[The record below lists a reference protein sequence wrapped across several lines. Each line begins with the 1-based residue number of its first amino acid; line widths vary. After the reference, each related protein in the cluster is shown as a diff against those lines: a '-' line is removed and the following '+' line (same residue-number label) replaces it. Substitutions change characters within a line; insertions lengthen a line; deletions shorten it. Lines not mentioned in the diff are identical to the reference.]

1 MVFGDGLIAQ
11 GKRLGL
17 DKRSG
22 RRRAAL
28 DERAAAIRNRRHGIV
43 GVVAIVAALAATA
56 MAYLNPT
63 GQTGYTAHLSNS
75 GGVRVG
81 DQVRIAGIP
90 VGKVTG
96 VRLAAAV
103 VEMKFDIDRSVVV
116 GSESTLDIKLLTPLG
131 GHYVALDPKG
141 DIPLGHNV
149 IPPQRVALPF
159 EVNDIIQAATPLIK
173 EVNGQVIHDTFTEV
187 ANAANK
193 YPDAIRD
200 LLRSANA
207 LTTSMSKSTNDF
219 HRSLDFANNG
229 LRAVVAERKQLIT
242 LFEQMDILGK
252 MYTSKAVD
260 IVEFFGLFNELA
272 RVMDR
277 ITVFYGREIGPI
289 VNGLEDITDTLG
301 AHPERIPQLLD
312 GLGQTLNIVLP
323 MLSGNGVVFDKHNR
337 LVPGQDLCLP
347 NIMRNC

>member
-1 MVFGDGLIAQ
+1 MVFGDKWL
-11 GKRLGL
+11 
-17 DKRSG
+17 
-22 RRRAAL
+22 RRHRPVL
-28 DERAAAIRNRRHGIV
+28 DEHGAAVRSRRHGIV
-43 GVVAIVAALAATA
+43 GVVVIVAALAATA

-63 GQTGYTAHLSNS
+63 GQSGYTAHLANS
-75 GGVRVG
+75 GGVRAG

-90 VGKVTG
+90 VGKVTS
-96 VRLAAAV
+96 VRLAGAV
-103 VEMKFDIDRSVVV
+103 VEMKFDVKGSVVV

-131 GHYVALDPKG
+131 GHYLALDPKG
-141 DIPLGHNV
+141 DIPLGRNV
-149 IPPQRVALPF
+149 IPPQRIALPF

-207 LTTSMSKSTNDF
+207 LTTSMSRSTADF

-229 LRAVVAERKQLIT
+229 LRAAVAERKQLIT
-242 LFEQMDILGK
+242 LFEQLNVLGK
-252 MYTSKAVD
+252 MYTSKTVD
-260 IVEFFGLFNELA
+260 IVEFFGLLNELA
-272 RVMDR
+272 RFLDR
-277 ITVFYGREIGPI
+277 VTVFYGREVGPI

-301 AHPERIPQLLD
+301 AHPDRWGEALD
-312 GLGQTLNIVLP
+312 GLGQTLSIVMP

>member
-1 MVFGDGLIAQ
+1 MARWLA
-11 GKRLGL
+11 
-17 DKRSG
+17 

-28 DERAAAIRNRRHGIV
+28 DERATASRNRRNGIV
-43 GVVAIVAALAATA
+43 GLVVIVAALAATA

-63 GQTGYTAHLSNS
+63 DQNGYTAHLANS
-75 GGVRVG
+75 GGVRAG

-90 VGKVTG
+90 VGKVTSI
-96 VRLAAAV
+96 RLDAAV
-103 VEMKFDIDRSVVV
+103 VEMKFDVERSVVV
-116 GSESTLDIKLLTPLG
+116 GSESTLDVKLLTPLG

-141 DIPLGHNV
+141 VIPLGRNV
-149 IPPQRVALPF
+149 IPPQRVTLPF

-229 LRAVVAERKQLIT
+229 LRAMVAGRKQLIT
-242 LFEQMDILGK
+242 LVEQLDILGRA
-252 MYTSKAVD
+252 YTSKAVD
-260 IVEFFGLFNELA
+260 IVEFFGLLNELS
-272 RVMDR
+272 RILDR
-277 ITVFYGREIGPI
+277 ITVFYGREIAPI
-289 VNGLEDITDTLG
+289 VNGLEDITDTLV
-301 AHPERIPQLLD
+301 AHPDRWGQALD
-312 GLGQTLNIVLP
+312 GLGQSLSIVMP
-323 MLSGNGVVFDKHNR
+323 MLSGNGVVIDQHKQR
-337 LVPGQDLCLP
+337 LAPGQDLCLP

>member
-1 MVFGDGLIAQ
+1 MAFGD
-11 GKRLGL
+11 KRL
-17 DKRSG
+17 G
-22 RRRAAL
+22 RRRAVL
-28 DERAAAIRNRRHGIV
+28 DEHAATVRSRRYGIL
-43 GVVAIVAALAATA
+43 GLVVIVAALAVTA

-63 GQTGYTAHLSNS
+63 GQTGYTAHLPNS
-75 GGVRVG
+75 GGVRVS

-90 VGKVTG
+90 VGKVTS
-96 VRLAAAV
+96 VRLDNAV
-103 VEMKFDIDRSVVV
+103 VEMKFDVKGSVDV

-141 DIPLGHNV
+141 DIPLGRNV

-173 EVNGQVIHDTFTEV
+173 EVNGQVIHDTFSEV

-193 YPDAIRD
+193 YPDAVRD

-207 LTTSMSKSTNDF
+207 LTMSMSKSTDDF

-229 LRAVVAERKQLIT
+229 LRATVAERKQLIT
-242 LFEQMDILGK
+242 LFEQLDILGK
-252 MYTSKAVD
+252 MYTSKTVD
-260 IVEFFGLFNELA
+260 IVEFFSLINELA
-272 RVMDR
+272 RVLDR
-277 ITVFYGREIGPI
+277 ITVFYGREVGPI

-301 AHPERIPQLLD
+301 AHPDRWGEAVD

-347 NIMRNC
+347 NIIRNC

>member
-1 MVFGDGLIAQ
+1 MARWLA
-11 GKRLGL
+11 
-17 DKRSG
+17 
-22 RRRAAL
+22 RRRAAP
-28 DERAAAIRNRRHGIV
+28 DERATASRNRRNGIV
-43 GVVAIVAALAATA
+43 GLVVIVAALAATA

-63 GQTGYTAHLSNS
+63 DQNGYTAHLANS

-90 VGKVTG
+90 VGKVTSI
-96 VRLAAAV
+96 RLDAAV
-103 VEMKFDIDRSVVV
+103 VEMKFDVERSVVV
-116 GSESTLDIKLLTPLG
+116 GSESTLDVKLLTPLG

-141 DIPLGHNV
+141 VIPLGRNV
-149 IPPQRVALPF
+149 IPPQRVTLPF
-159 EVNDIIQAATPLIK
+159 EVSDIIQAATPLIK

-229 LRAVVAERKQLIT
+229 LRAMVAGRKQLIT
-242 LFEQMDILGK
+242 LVEQLDILGRA
-252 MYTSKAVD
+252 YTSKAVD
-260 IVEFFGLFNELA
+260 IVEFFGLLNELS
-272 RVMDR
+272 RILDR
-277 ITVFYGREIGPI
+277 ITVFYGREIAPI
-289 VNGLEDITDTLG
+289 VNGLEDITDTLV
-301 AHPERIPQLLD
+301 AHPDRWGQALD
-312 GLGQTLNIVLP
+312 GLGQSLSIVMP
-323 MLSGNGVVFDKHNR
+323 MLSGNGVVIDQHKQR
-337 LVPGQDLCLP
+337 LAPGQDLCLP

>member
-1 MVFGDGLIAQ
+1 MVFGDKWL
-11 GKRLGL
+11 
-17 DKRSG
+17 
-22 RRRAAL
+22 RRQRPVL
-28 DERAAAIRNRRHGIV
+28 DEHAAAVRSRRHGIV
-43 GVVAIVAALAATA
+43 GVVVIVAALAVTA

-63 GQTGYTAHLSNS
+63 GQTGYTAHLPNS
-75 GGVRVG
+75 GGVRAG
-81 DQVRIAGIP
+81 DQIRIAGIP
-90 VGKVTG
+90 VGKVTS
-96 VRLAAAV
+96 VRLDGAV
-103 VEMKFDIDRSVVV
+103 VEMKFDIKGSVAV

-141 DIPLGHNV
+141 DIPLGRKV
-149 IPPQRVALPF
+149 IPPQRIALPF

-193 YPDAIRD
+193 YPDAIRE

-207 LTTSMSKSTNDF
+207 LTTSMSKSTADF

-229 LRAVVAERKQLIT
+229 LRAAVAERKQLIM
-242 LFEQMDILGK
+242 LFEQLDVLGK
-252 MYTSKAVD
+252 MYTSKTVD
-260 IVEFFGLFNELA
+260 IVEFFGLLNELA
-272 RVMDR
+272 RVLDR
-277 ITVFYGREIGPI
+277 VTVFYGREIGPI

-301 AHPERIPQLLD
+301 AHPERWGEALD
-312 GLGQTLNIVLP
+312 GLGQTLNIVMP

>member
-1 MVFGDGLIAQ
+1 MVFGS
-11 GKRLGL
+11 K
-17 DKRSG
+17 KWG
-22 RRRAAL
+22 RRNAGL
-28 DERAAAIRNRRHGIV
+28 DERAAASRNRRHGII
-43 GVVAIVAALAATA
+43 GVIAIAASLTGTA
-56 MAYLNPT
+56 MAYLNPAD
-63 GQTGYTAHLSNS
+63 QNSYTAHLSNS
-75 GGVRVG
+75 GGVRAG

-96 VRLAAAV
+96 VRLAGAV
-103 VEMKFDIDRSVVV
+103 VEMKFDIERSVEV
-116 GSESTLDIKLLTPLG
+116 GSESTLDVKLLTPLG
-131 GHYVALDPKG
+131 GHYVSLDPKG
-141 DIPLGHNV
+141 AIPLGHNV

-193 YPDAIRD
+193 YPDAIHD

-207 LTTSMSKSTNDF
+207 LTTSLSKSTDDF

-229 LRAVVAERKQLIT
+229 LRAVVAQRKLLIT
-242 LFEQMDILGK
+242 LIEQMNLLTSA
-252 MYTSKAVD
+252 YTSRTVD
-260 IVEFFGLFNELA
+260 IVEFFGLLNELT
-272 RVMDR
+272 RIMDR

-312 GLGQTLNIVLP
+312 GLGQTLNIVMP
-323 MLSGNGVVFDKHNR
+323 MLSGNGVVIDKHKLR
-337 LVPGQDLCLP
+337 LAPGQDLCLP

>member
-1 MVFGDGLIAQ
+1 MVFWD
-11 GKRLGL
+11 KRL
-17 DKRSG
+17 
-22 RRRAAL
+22 RRQRPVL
-28 DERAAAIRNRRHGIV
+28 DEHAAAIRSRRHGIV
-43 GVVAIVAALAATA
+43 GVVVIVAALAVTA

-63 GQTGYTAHLSNS
+63 GQTGYTAHLPNS

-90 VGKVTG
+90 VGKVTS
-96 VRLAAAV
+96 VRLDGAV
-103 VEMKFDIDRSVVV
+103 VEMKFDIKGSVVV
-116 GSESTLDIKLLTPLG
+116 GSQSTLDIKLLTPLG
-131 GHYVALDPKG
+131 GHYMALDPKG
-141 DIPLGHNV
+141 DIPLGRNV

-187 ANAANK
+187 ANAANT
-193 YPDAIRD
+193 YPDAVRD

-207 LTTSMSKSTNDF
+207 LTMSMSKSTADF
-219 HRSLDFANNG
+219 HRSLDFTNNG
-229 LRAVVAERKQLIT
+229 LRAAVAERKQLIT
-242 LFEQMDILGK
+242 LFEQMDVLGK
-252 MYTSKAVD
+252 MYTSKTVD
-260 IVEFFGLFNELA
+260 IVEFFSLLNELA
-272 RVMDR
+272 RMLDR
-277 ITVFYGREIGPI
+277 VTVSYGREVAPI

-301 AHPERIPQLLD
+301 AHPERWGQALD
-312 GLGQTLNIVLP
+312 GLGQTLNIVMP

>member
-1 MVFGDGLIAQ
+1 M
-11 GKRLGL
+11 
-17 DKRSG
+17 DKWFG
-22 RRRAAL
+22 RRRASL
-28 DERAAAIRNRRHGIV
+28 DERAVASRNRRHGIV
-43 GVVAIVAALAATA
+43 GVVVIVAALAATA

-63 GQTGYTAHLSNS
+63 DQNGYTAHLSNS

-90 VGKVTG
+90 VGKVTS
-96 VRLAAAV
+96 VRLDAAV
-103 VEMKFDIDRSVVV
+103 VEMKFDVERSVVV

-141 DIPLGHNV
+141 VLPLGRNV
-149 IPPQRVALPF
+149 IPPQRVTLPF

-193 YPDAIRD
+193 YPDAIHD

-229 LRAVVAERKQLIT
+229 LRAVVAGRQQFITLMKQLDVLT
-242 LFEQMDILGK
+242 TA
-252 MYTSKAVD
+252 YTSKAVD
-260 IVEFFGLFNELA
+260 IVEFFGLLNELA
-272 RVMDR
+272 RILDR
-277 ITVFYGREIGPI
+277 ITVFYGREVAPI
-289 VNGLEDITDTLG
+289 VNGLEDISDTLA
-301 AHPERIPQLLD
+301 AHPERWGEALE
-312 GLGQTLNIVLP
+312 GLGQSLNIVLP
-323 MLSGNGVVFDKHNR
+323 MLSGNGVVVDQHKR

>member
-1 MVFGDGLIAQ
+1 MVFI
-11 GKRLGL
+11 
-17 DKRSG
+17 DKRQR
-22 RRRAAL
+22 RRRALL
-28 DERAAAIRNRRHGIV
+28 DEHAAAARSRRHGIV

-63 GQTGYTAHLSNS
+63 DQSGYTANLSNS

-90 VGKVTG
+90 VGKVTS
-96 VRLAAAV
+96 VRLDAAV
-103 VEMKFDIDRSVVV
+103 VEMKFDVMRSVAV

-141 DIPLGHNV
+141 DIPLGRRV

-173 EVNGQVIHDTFTEV
+173 EVNGQVIHDTFAAV

-200 LLRSANA
+200 LLRSADA
-207 LTTSMSKSTNDF
+207 LTTSMSKSTSDF
-219 HRSLDFANNG
+219 HRGLDFANNG
-229 LRAVVAERKQLIT
+229 LRAMVAHRKLLIT
-242 LFEQMDILGK
+242 LIEQMDILGK
-252 MYTSKAVD
+252 AYTAKTVD
-260 IVEFFGLFNELA
+260 IVEFFGLLNELA
-272 RVMDR
+272 RIMDR

-289 VNGLEDITDTLG
+289 VNGLEDITDTLN
-301 AHPERIPQLLD
+301 AHPERWGEALD
-312 GLGQTLNIVLP
+312 GLGQSLKIVMP
-323 MLSGNGVVFDKHNR
+323 MLSGNGVVFDKHKQ

>member
-1 MVFGDGLIAQ
+1 
-11 GKRLGL
+11 
-17 DKRSG
+17 
-22 RRRAAL
+22 
-28 DERAAAIRNRRHGIV
+28 
-43 GVVAIVAALAATA
+43 

-63 GQTGYTAHLSNS
+63 DQNGYTAHLPNS

-90 VGKVTG
+90 VGKVTS
-96 VRLAAAV
+96 VRLDAAV
-103 VEMKFDIDRSVVV
+103 VEMKFHVERSVVV

-141 DIPLGHNV
+141 VLSLGRNV
-149 IPPQRVALPF
+149 IPPQRVTLPF

-229 LRAVVAERKQLIT
+229 LRAVVAGRKQLIT
-242 LFEQMDILGK
+242 LFEQLDILGK

-260 IVEFFGLFNELA
+260 IVEFFSLLNELA
-272 RVMDR
+272 RVLDR
-277 ITVFYGREIGPI
+277 ITVFYGREVAPI
-289 VNGLEDITDTLG
+289 VNGLEDITDTLV
-301 AHPERIPQLLD
+301 AHPDRWGEALD
-312 GLGQTLNIVLP
+312 GLGQSLNIVMP
-323 MLSGNGVVFDKHNR
+323 MLSGNGVVFDQHNR

>member
-1 MVFGDGLIAQ
+1 MVFGS
-11 GKRLGL
+11 K
-17 DKRSG
+17 KWG
-22 RRRAAL
+22 RRNAGL
-28 DERAAAIRNRRHGIV
+28 DERAAASRNRRHGII
-43 GVVAIVAALAATA
+43 GVIAIAASLTGTA
-56 MAYLNPT
+56 MAYLNPPD
-63 GQTGYTAHLSNS
+63 QNSYTAHLSNS
-75 GGVRVG
+75 GGVRAG

-96 VRLAAAV
+96 VRLAGAV
-103 VEMKFDIDRSVVV
+103 VEMKFDIERSVEV
-116 GSESTLDIKLLTPLG
+116 GSESTLDVKLLTPLG
-131 GHYVALDPKG
+131 GHYVSLDPKG
-141 DIPLGHNV
+141 AIPLGHNV

-193 YPDAIRD
+193 YPDAIHD

-207 LTTSMSKSTNDF
+207 LTTSLSKSTDDF
-219 HRSLDFANNG
+219 HRSLDFVNNG
-229 LRAVVAERKQLIT
+229 LRAVVAQRKLLKT
-242 LFEQMDILGK
+242 LLVQMNLLTSA
-252 MYTSKAVD
+252 YTSRTVD
-260 IVEFFGLFNELA
+260 IVEFFGLLNELT
-272 RVMDR
+272 RIMDR

-312 GLGQTLNIVLP
+312 GLGQTLNIVMP
-323 MLSGNGVVFDKHNR
+323 MLSGNGVVIDKHQQR
-337 LVPGQDLCLP
+337 LAPGQDLCLP

>member
-1 MVFGDGLIAQ
+1 MARWLA
-11 GKRLGL
+11 
-17 DKRSG
+17 

-28 DERAAAIRNRRHGIV
+28 DERATASRNRRNGIV
-43 GVVAIVAALAATA
+43 GLVVIVAALAATA

-63 GQTGYTAHLSNS
+63 DQNGYTAHLANS

-90 VGKVTG
+90 VGKVTSI
-96 VRLAAAV
+96 RLDAAV
-103 VEMKFDIDRSVVV
+103 VEMKFDVERSVVV
-116 GSESTLDIKLLTPLG
+116 GSESTLDVKLLTPLG

-141 DIPLGHNV
+141 VIPLGRNV
-149 IPPQRVALPF
+149 IPPQRVTLPF

-187 ANAANK
+187 ASAANK

-200 LLRSANA
+200 LLQSANA

-229 LRAVVAERKQLIT
+229 LRAMVAGRKQLIT
-242 LFEQMDILGK
+242 LVEQLDILGRE
-252 MYTSKAVD
+252 YTSKSVD
-260 IVEFFGLFNELA
+260 IIEFFGLLNELA
-272 RVMDR
+272 RILDR
-277 ITVFYGREIGPI
+277 ITVFYGREIAPI
-289 VNGLEDITDTLG
+289 VNGLEDITDTLV
-301 AHPERIPQLLD
+301 AHPDRWGQALD
-312 GLGQTLNIVLP
+312 GLGQSLNIVMP
-323 MLSGNGVVFDKHNR
+323 MLSGNGVVIDQHKQR
-337 LVPGQDLCLP
+337 LAPGQDLCLP

>member
-1 MVFGDGLIAQ
+1 
-11 GKRLGL
+11 
-17 DKRSG
+17 
-22 RRRAAL
+22 
-28 DERAAAIRNRRHGIV
+28 
-43 GVVAIVAALAATA
+43 

-63 GQTGYTAHLSNS
+63 DQNGYTAHLSNS

-90 VGKVTG
+90 VGKVTS
-96 VRLAAAV
+96 VRLDGAV
-103 VEMKFDIDRSVVV
+103 VEMKFDVERSVVV

-141 DIPLGHNV
+141 GLPLGRNV
-149 IPPQRVALPF
+149 IPPQRVTLPF

-229 LRAVVAERKQLIT
+229 LRAVVAGRKQLIT
-242 LFEQMDILGK
+242 LFEQLNILSK
-252 MYTSKAVD
+252 AYTSKAVD
-260 IVEFFGLFNELA
+260 IVEFFGLLNELA
-272 RVMDR
+272 RILDR
-277 ITVFYGREIGPI
+277 ITVFYGREIGADRQRTRGHHRHAGRPSRA
-289 VNGLEDITDTLG
+289 VSGE
-301 AHPERIPQLLD
+301 ALD
-312 GLGQTLNIVLP
+312 GLGQSLNIVMP
-323 MLSGNGVVFDKHNR
+323 MLSGNGVVFDKHKR

>member
-1 MVFGDGLIAQ
+1 MLFGD
-11 GKRLGL
+11 KRV
-17 DKRSG
+17 
-22 RRRAAL
+22 RRRRPVL
-28 DERAAAIRNRRHGIV
+28 DERAAAVRSRRQGIV
-43 GVVAIVAALAATA
+43 GLVVIVAALAATA

-63 GQTGYTAHLSNS
+63 SQTGYVARLSNS
-75 GGVRVG
+75 GGVRAG

-96 VRLAAAV
+96 IRLDGAV
-103 VEMKFDIDRSVVV
+103 VEMKFDVERSVVV

-141 DIPLGHNV
+141 ALPLGHNV
-149 IPPQRVALPF
+149 IPPQRVTLPF

-173 EVNGQVIHDTFTEV
+173 DVDGQVIHDTFTEV

-193 YPDAIRD
+193 FPDAVRD

-207 LTTSMSKSTNDF
+207 LTTSMNKSTADF
-219 HRSLDFANNG
+219 HRSLDFTNNG
-229 LRAVVAERKQLIT
+229 LRATVAARKQLIT
-242 LFEQMDILGK
+242 LFEQLDIIGQS
-252 MYTSKAVD
+252 YTSKAVD
-260 IVEFFGLFNELA
+260 IVEFFGLFSELA
-272 RVMDR
+272 RILDR
-277 ITVFYGREIGPI
+277 IVVFYGREVGPV

-301 AHPERIPQLLD
+301 AHPERWGEALE
-312 GLGQTLNIVLP
+312 GVGQTLNIVLP
-323 MLSGNGVVFDKHNR
+323 MLSGNGVVFDKRSR